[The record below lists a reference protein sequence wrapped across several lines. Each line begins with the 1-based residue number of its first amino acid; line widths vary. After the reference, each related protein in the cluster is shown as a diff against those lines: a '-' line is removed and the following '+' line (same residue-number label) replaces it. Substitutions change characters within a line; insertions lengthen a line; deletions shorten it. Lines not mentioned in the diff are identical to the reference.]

1 MTDRFFALIGGGFDD
16 HDGVAATVADDP
28 LLHIAYA
35 RPGCL
40 VVVERGASVVP
51 VGDRGVVIG
60 PLFAAGR
67 NGQQHALSQNDAA
80 AVTASAGRYLTQAF
94 WGGYV
99 AILPGGGHDSVDVV
113 RAPFGELPCFYARTE
128 SRWIVASDVA
138 LLERYGGFQP
148 ALDWPALGRFLC
160 APALRST
167 ETCLHGLHELR
178 GGDRLTLAGSAA
190 ATACLWSPWT
200 FAATDR
206 QLLDPVEAAHRLRG
220 EVVSAVAARGSTA
233 ERSVLMLSGGLDS
246 SVVACA
252 AAQDDLALSCV
263 NVRTNDPG
271 GDERRYA
278 RSVCDHLGF
287 AVEERAFALNGIDL
301 DRSAA
306 AALPRP
312 VSRAFEY
319 EARRQAHAVAAEV
332 GADLVLTGGGGDN
345 IFCSLQSVAPL
356 LDCLTWFPDR
366 REFWRVAREI
376 SAFCDASLVTVV
388 RRAWLRSWRKRR
400 PIPTDVDLRFLSS
413 AAREQGSTLP
423 RHPWLQP
430 PGTVLPG
437 KAAHVSLLLGTQH
450 LTEDSDPQADR
461 RLLSPLISQPVVE
474 LCLRIPSW
482 MWFDRGCNR
491 AVARHAFDADLPP
504 DVAWRRSKGS
514 PDSFLVEMFDANRAS
529 IRALLL
535 HGNLARH
542 GLLDTEAIA
551 THLDDRGPVQGS
563 GHVRILRLVDI
574 EAWTRC
580 WPA

>member
-1 MTDRFFALIGGGFDD
+1 MTDRFFALIGGSDD

-28 LLHIAYA
+28 LLQIVYA

-51 VGDRGVVIG
+51 VDDRGVVIG
-60 PLFAAGR
+60 PLFAVGR
-67 NGQQHALSQNDAA
+67 NGQQHDLSPNEAA
-80 AVTASAGRYLTQAF
+80 AVTASGGHHLTRAY

-99 AILPGGGHDSVDVV
+99 AILPAVAEDSAHML
-113 RAPFGELPCFYARTE
+113 RAPFGELPCFYARTG

-148 ALDWPALGRFLC
+148 SLDWAALARFLC
-160 APALRST
+160 APALRSS
-167 ETCLHGLHELR
+167 ETCLHGLQELR
-178 GGDRLTLAGSAA
+178 GGCRLTFAGPAV

-200 FAATDR
+200 YAASDL
-206 QLLDPVEAAHRLRG
+206 QLLDPAEAAWRLRAQI
-220 EVVSAVAARGSTA
+220 VSAIAARAYTA
-233 ERSVLMLSGGLDS
+233 RCSVLMLSGGLDS

-252 AAQDDLALSCV
+252 AAQDGQALSCV
-263 NVRTNDPG
+263 NVRTSDPG

-287 AVEERAFALNGIDL
+287 ALEERVFALDAIDL
-301 DRSAA
+301 DRSATA
-306 AALPRP
+306 TLPQP

-356 LDCLTWFPDR
+356 LDCLAWFPDR

-376 SAFCDASLVTVV
+376 SEFCDASLVTVV
-388 RRAWLRSWRKRR
+388 RRAWLRSWQKRR
-400 PIPTDVDLRFLSS
+400 PVPTDIDLRFLSS
-413 AAREQGSTLP
+413 AACEQSAILP

-430 PGTVLPG
+430 PETVLPG

-450 LTEDSDPQADR
+450 LTEDSGPQADR

-491 AVARHAFDADLPP
+491 AVARHAFEADLPP
-504 DVAWRRSKGS
+504 EVAWRRSKGS
-514 PDSFLVEMFDANRAS
+514 PDSFLVEMFDANRAR

-542 GLLDTEAIA
+542 GLLDRNALA
-551 THLDDRGPVQGS
+551 SHLDDRSPVRGS
-563 GHVRILRLVDI
+563 DHVRILRLVDI

>member
-1 MTDRFFALIGGGFDD
+1 MTDRFFALIGGGSDE
-16 HDGVAATVADDP
+16 HATIAATVAGAP

-35 RPGCL
+35 QRGCL

-51 VGDRGVVIG
+51 VDDRGVVIG
-60 PLFAAGR
+60 PLFAVGR
-67 NGQQHALSQNDAA
+67 RGQQHALSANEAA
-80 AVTASAGRYLTQAF
+80 AVTASAGHHLTRAY

-99 AILPGGGHDSVDVV
+99 AILPAVGQDSVDVL
-113 RAPFGELPCFYARTE
+113 RAPFGELPCFYARTG

-138 LLERYGGFQP
+138 LLARYGGFQP
-148 ALDWPALGRFLC
+148 SLDWAALARFLC
-160 APALRST
+160 APTLRSS
-167 ETCLHGLHELR
+167 ETCLRGLQEVR
-178 GGDRLTLAGSAA
+178 GGDRLTVAGPAA
-190 ATACLWSPWT
+190 TTACLWSPWT

-206 QLLDPVEAAHRLRG
+206 QLLDPVEAARRLRADI
-220 EVVSAVAARGSTA
+220 VSAIATRGSTA
-233 ERSVLMLSGGLDS
+233 KRSVLMLSGGLDS
-246 SVVACA
+246 SVAACA
-252 AAQDDLALSCV
+252 AAQDGVALRCV

-287 AVEERAFALNGIDL
+287 ALEERAFALDGIDL
-301 DRSAA
+301 ARSAA

-312 VSRAFEY
+312 VTRAFEY
-319 EARRQAHAVAAEV
+319 EARRQAYAVAAEV

-345 IFCSLQSVAPL
+345 IFCSLQSVTPL
-356 LDCLTWFPDR
+356 LDCLASFPDR

-376 SAFCDASLVTVV
+376 SEFCDASLVTVV
-388 RRAWLRSWRKRR
+388 RRAWRRSWKKRR
-400 PIPTDVDLRFLSS
+400 PIPTDVDLRFLSA
-413 AAREQGSTLP
+413 AAREQAATLP
-423 RHPWLQP
+423 RHPWLRP
-430 PGTVLPG
+430 PKTVLPG

-491 AVARHAFDADLPP
+491 AVARHAFEADLPP

-514 PDSFLVEMFDANRAS
+514 PDSFLVEMFEANRDQ

-542 GLLDTEAIA
+542 GLLDTDALSP
-551 THLDDRGPVQGS
+551 HLDDVGPVHGS
-563 GHVRILRLVDI
+563 DHVRILRLVDI